1 MKITHHPDDAT
12 LMSYAAGS
20 LAESLAAVVSA
31 HIAMCPTCRNE
42 VRVMERIGVALME
55 TLAPASLTRACP
67 QMALRAMEA
76 EVGTPLAIEADPLS
90 DIPSPLQHLAGTRI
104 DEIRWK
110 RLGMGIWNVPLK
122 LSHVG
127 DGDLRLLRVGPGRA
141 MPEHGHGGS
150 ELTLILRG
158 CYSDEFGEYWP
169 GDVADLDELV
179 EHRPMAHPKFGCVC
193 VIASERP
200 AKFKGLFGRIMQPL
214 TGL

>member
-20 LAESLAAVVSA
+20 LPESLAAVVST
-31 HIAMCPTCRNE
+31 HLAMCPHCQHE
-42 VRVMERIGVALME
+42 VRVMERVGTALME
-55 TLAPASLTRACP
+55 ILAPASLTRAVP

-76 EVGTPLAIEADPLS
+76 EVGTPAVVEADPLA
-90 DIPSPLQHLAGTRI
+90 DIPTPLRHLAGSRI
-104 DEIRWK
+104 NEIHWK

-122 LSHVG
+122 LSHAG

-158 CYSDEFGEYWP
+158 CYRDEFGEYWP

-179 EHRPMAHPKFGCVC
+179 EHRPLAHPELGCIC
-193 VIASERP
+193 LIASERP
-200 AKFKGLFGRIMQPL
+200 AKFKGLFGRMLQPL